1 MASMGSR
8 SLDSGNAILSSRKH
22 NKCVFLPADAN
33 MVAESL
39 ERRNQNWEFS
49 PGKKNDTVGFRS
61 SDYILEIRLMITA
74 GNILVR
80 IQL

>member
-1 MASMGSR
+1 MANMGSR
-8 SLDSGNAILSSRKH
+8 SLDSGNAILSSI
-22 NKCVFLPADAN
+22 PADAN

-49 PGKKNDTVGFRS
+49 PRKKNGTVGFRS

-74 GNILVR
+74 GNLLVR

>member
-1 MASMGSR
+1 MP
-8 SLDSGNAILSSRKH
+8 
-22 NKCVFLPADAN
+22 LPGMPAWTPNYLADAN

-74 GNILVR
+74 GNLLVR